1 MKITSKS
8 LRKAGIHLKKIL
20 VLFLLISL
28 FYIGFQNLDKISW
41 LGNQNSP
48 VNVSNHI
55 DLIKFD
61 ISGIRTTIIPE
72 NRNDLVA
79 ELKGKG
85 KVIVKENGDS
95 ISVQYKRKWFDW
107 LSFFDKSKLTIY
119 IPEDYH
125 QDMNI
130 KVGSG
135 NVNYDGMSSELDNL
149 KVDMVSGN
157 IHLNN
162 LKVNQFEHTSSSG
175 NTVAN
180 SLSTKTGS
188 FHLSSGNIILNRY
201 HGKLKAN
208 LSSGNF
214 KVQMDKLTNDVDIH
228 VSSGN
233 MLLDLPG
240 DADFTI
246 NGDINSGIISNNFPL
261 KNQSENSKHL
271 EGIHGSG
278 KYNIDLGVSSGRIR
292 IY

>member
-1 MKITSKS
+1 M
-8 LRKAGIHLKKIL
+8 KKIL
-20 VLFLLISL
+20 VLFLLICL
-28 FYIGFQNLDKISW
+28 LYIGFQNLDKISW

-48 VNVSNHI
+48 IHVSKHTN
-55 DLIKFD
+55 LIKFD
-61 ISGIRTTIIPE
+61 ISGIGTTIIPE
-72 NRNDLVA
+72 NRNDLEA

-95 ISVQYKRKWFDW
+95 ISVQYKHKWFDW
-107 LSFFDKSKLTIY
+107 FSFFDNSKLTIY

-180 SLSTKTGS
+180 SLSTRTGS
-188 FHLSSGNIILNRY
+188 IHLSSGNIILNHYR
-201 HGKLKAN
+201 GKLKAN

-246 NGDINSGIISNNFPL
+246 NGDSSSGIISNNFPL
-261 KNQSENSKHL
+261 KNQSETRKHL

-278 KYNIDLGVSSGRIR
+278 KHKIDLGVSSGRIR